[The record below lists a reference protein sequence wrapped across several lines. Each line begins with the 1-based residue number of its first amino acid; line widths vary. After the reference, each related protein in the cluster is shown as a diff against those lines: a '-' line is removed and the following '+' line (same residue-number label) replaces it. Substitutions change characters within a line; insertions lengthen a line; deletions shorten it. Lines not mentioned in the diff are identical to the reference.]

1 MAIKINARAAAL
13 AILPAI
19 VMLLLTLAP
28 PASANS
34 MDVWGEV
41 QSEIRLLF
49 SGARRFW
56 DLVGPGG
63 KLHPAYF
70 LEHKGHLLVEGLL
83 ILIIGYL
90 FLQHSFK
97 PHPKS
102 EEPLT
107 EKARC
112 SGSLQI
118 LRALTM
124 STSDSLQLFTIAG
137 G

>member
-1 MAIKINARAAAL
+1 MARIHKLAAWSVVIVTAAL
-13 AILPAI
+13 LIAWPS
-19 VMLLLTLAP
+19 

-34 MDVWGEV
+34 VDVWGEV

-56 DLVGPGG
+56 DVVGPGG

-70 LEHKGHLLVEGLL
+70 LEHKGHLVVEGLL

-107 EKARC
+107 EKVRFGFC
-112 SGSLQI
+112 
-118 LRALTM
+118 
-124 STSDSLQLFTIAG
+124 
-137 G
+137 